1 MISFVFSSS
10 IINESHILI
19 SDFTEMLEF
28 LHLLTA
34 NNRIVFS
41 SVNNNGEFI
50 ASLCYHLLIMT
61 GATLP
66 EYSNHDDGHDS
77 ESAAG
82 RVQMFHT
89 DLADFGWEK

>member
-1 MISFVFSSS
+1 
-10 IINESHILI
+10 
-19 SDFTEMLEF
+19 MLEF

-77 ESAAG
+77 EYAAG
-82 RVQMFHT
+82 SVQMFDT
-89 DLADFGWEK
+89 DLAVTREYYISHSEVDEWTGDEY